1 MNIKKDIQTL
11 KIVALLLFIF
21 PVVALIGSLIFH
33 NILVS
38 FKFIYEDDYKF
49 LNYKPGEI
57 VNYEC
62 TEKNN
67 FCYNN
72 GKTRNISFNRFEK
85 LNNCSEFEIEES
97 YILNNDEIYD
107 FVDVIKKKKEN
118 NFIIKFEITEDKNPN
133 CIKISKFNKL
143 YNIAPFIFEITAKI
157 KYKKETTLGT
167 DKPVNPIL
175 YGETSISNIVK
186 RFPVSY
192 IFKPLMFISVFFMV
206 MYWRFYSRIF
216 NNILSKNEIKYFLIF
231 GILSAFFLFFH
242 VLFLGSE
249 FQNEIFAKMRRLII
263 AFFILFELLAQIFL
277 VKEIYSKKNIIYQ
290 YVHLKIIYLKLAFII
305 FAVILSVSILFI
317 LVFYNLDARIDY
329 IIEWNYFLLLLVFYF
344 LSSIMWKKKQ

>member
-33 NILVS
+33 NVLVS
-38 FKFIYEDDYKF
+38 FKFNYANDFEF

-57 VNYEC
+57 IKYEC

-67 FCYNN
+67 FCSDIRLN
-72 GKTRNISFNRFEK
+72 KSEK
-85 LNNCSEFEIEES
+85 LNNCNEFYITET
-97 YILNNDEIYD
+97 YILNNDEIYAW
-107 FVDVIKKKKEN
+107 VELLKKKKN
-118 NFIIKFEITEDKNPN
+118 NFIIKFEITEDKNIF
-133 CIKISKFNKL
+133 CIKSTKLNKL

-157 KYKKETTLGT
+157 KYQKETNLGT
-167 DKPVNPIL
+167 SKPVNPIL
-175 YGETSISNIVK
+175 YGESSISNIVK

-216 NNILSKNEIKYFLIF
+216 NNILSRNEIKYFLIF
-231 GILSAFFLFFH
+231 GIFSAFFLFFH
-242 VLFLGSE
+242 ILFLGSE
-249 FQNEIFAKMRRLII
+249 FQNEIFTKIRKLII

-277 VKEIYSKKNIIYQ
+277 VKEIYSKKKLIHQ
-290 YVHLKIIYLKLAFII
+290 YVHSKIIYLKLAFII

-344 LSSIMWKKKQ
+344 LSSIMWKKEQ

>member
-21 PVVALIGSLIFH
+21 PVAAIIGSLIFH
-33 NILVS
+33 NVLVS
-38 FKFIYEDDYKF
+38 FKFYYEEDYKF

-57 VNYEC
+57 IKYEC
-62 TEKNN
+62 NEKNI
-67 FCYNN
+67 FCDTMY
-72 GKTRNISFNRFEK
+72 FNKFEK
-85 LNNCSEFEIEES
+85 LNNCGEFIIEES

-107 FVDVIKKKKEN
+107 WAELLNKKKEN
-118 NFIIKFEITEDKNPN
+118 NFFIKYKIADVKNLS
-133 CIKISKFNKL
+133 CIKNTKHNKL
-143 YNIAPFIFEITAKI
+143 YNIAPFIFEFSAKI
-157 KYKKETTLGT
+157 KYHEKTTLGT
-167 DKPVNPIL
+167 NKAVIPML

-192 IFKPLMFISVFFMV
+192 IFKPLMFITVFVMV
-206 MYWRFYSRIF
+206 MYWRLYSIIF

-242 VLFLGSE
+242 VIFLGSE
-249 FQNEIFAKMRRLII
+249 FQNEIFTKMRRLII
-263 AFFILFELLAQIFL
+263 VSFILFELLAQIFL

-305 FAVILSVSILFI
+305 FVVTLSVSIIFI
-317 LVFYNLDARIDY
+317 LIFYNLDAKIDY
-329 IIEWNYFLLLLVFYF
+329 ILEWNYFLLLLVFYF
-344 LSSIMWKKKQ
+344 LSSIMWKKN